1 MLVRQMHCRNTF
13 IPGAFLLATTA
24 DSQDDIEAGREGV
37 SESARTAD
45 AF

>member
-1 MLVRQMHCRNTF
+1 MHSRKTF
-13 IPGAFLLATTA
+13 TPGAFLLVTIAY
-24 DSQDDIEAGREGV
+24 SQDDIEGGCEGV